1 MIEYKIISSGS
12 VGNAVKLT
20 FQNGIKMMIDIGLS
34 FKVLKK
40 DLQDCHLL
48 FISHIHGDHLNVG
61 CYNQI
66 RKNFPWIKV
75 IACKEVNDLL
85 VSKGKAPV
93 NIIVEHGTTIDV
105 SGVEC
110 TFLDAPHEVQNLGII
125 GTSNGQ
131 TFLYATDLMTTL
143 SFSEYL
149 DKTGKKIDLLLLE
162 ANYDGAVIGYS
173 EYMKIHS
180 GYDTYNNGSYR
191 HLSVRQNTEF
201 ATKYL
206 SEGGTSIHL
215 HQSGSYYSYENL
227 KAQNGLDERHDKEFI
242 QYCKERGYDYV

>member
-1 MIEYKIISSGS
+1 MIQYKIISSGS

-34 FKVLKK
+34 FKALKNE
-40 DLQDCHLL
+40 LQDCHLL
-48 FISHIHGDHLNVG
+48 FVSHIHNDHLNVG

-75 IACKEVNDLL
+75 IACQEVNDFL
-85 VSKGKAPV
+85 VAKGKAPV
-93 NIIVEHGTTIDV
+93 NIVVKHGTQIDV
-105 SGVEC
+105 SGVQC

-125 GTSNGQ
+125 GTSGGQ
-131 TFLYATDLMTTL
+131 RFLYATDLMTTQA
-143 SFSEYL
+143 FSDYL
-149 DKTGKKIDLLLLE
+149 DETGEKIDLLLLE

-191 HLSVRQNTEF
+191 HLSVRQNKAF
-201 ATKYL
+201 AEKYL
-206 SEGGTSIHL
+206 APDGVSLHL

-227 KAQNGLDERHDKEFI
+227 KAHKDLDDRHDQSFI
-242 QYCKERGYDYV
+242 KYCKERGYDYV